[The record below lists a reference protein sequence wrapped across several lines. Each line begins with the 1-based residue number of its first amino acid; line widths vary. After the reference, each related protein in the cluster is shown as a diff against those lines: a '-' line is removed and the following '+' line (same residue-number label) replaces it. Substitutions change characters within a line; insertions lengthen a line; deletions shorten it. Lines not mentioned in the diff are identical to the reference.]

1 MKNNIYNLENVS
13 FFRYTIVLYIS
24 FFVSGQAVFA
34 ADLKTSPSRV
44 VGTVKD
50 KEPSW
55 YAIIKVGREKKLYTK
70 GDIFCSDI
78 DITHSFRIQDIKED
92 ALILRGLDTERT
104 VTIAI
109 GQDIPIKGTE
119 MIFEKTVQ
127 ADVIE
132 YRYTEPERHVK
143 GITKRGFSVTDF
155 SKRKVVLGRDYI
167 RPEIE
172 GGLSEQE
179 KKLFG
184 SPRIRDNKG
193 QKVKASLFKEIE
205 FKKIGEDVWEVN
217 VNTEKAKPAVAN
229 AGKAILTMIKEVRP
243 RYRFGKGPSLRFSS
257 ELGDV
262 VINKQGFLIQSLAL
276 AALASRAGIKKG
288 DLVKSVNDYP
298 VNSLY
303 GLYKAYML
311 VKSDREVKIVKVDI
325 IRDGKGQ
332 TLIYKIR

>member
-1 MKNNIYNLENVS
+1 MKNNTYNLENVS

-24 FFVSGQAVFA
+24 FFVSGQAAFA
-34 ADLKTSPSRV
+34 ADLKTLPSRV

-50 KEPSW
+50 REPSW

-92 ALILRGLDTERT
+92 ALILRDLDTERT
-104 VTIAI
+104 VTVTI
-109 GQDIPIKGTE
+109 GHDIPIKGTE

-143 GITKRGFSVTDF
+143 GTPKKGFSVTDF

-179 KKLFG
+179 KELFD
-184 SPRIRDNKG
+184 SPMIRDNKA

-217 VNTEKAKPAVAN
+217 TKKAEPAVAN
-229 AGKAILTMIKEVRP
+229 AGRAILTMIKEVRP
-243 RYRFGKGPSLRFSS
+243 RYRFGEGPSLAFSS

-262 VINKQGFLIQSLAL
+262 VINKQGFLIKNLAL

-325 IRDGKGQ
+325 IRDGRPQ